1 MGHTLEEKKALLEK
15 YKKEYH
21 DDSSEQLDRAIYTY
35 NKMIKNGK
43 SAMEAYSWLMVQK
56 RNIEADFE
64 RRRGFHMD
72 FSFSFLYPDMCGP
85 IPDTYE
91 EWVEKKKNGGIT
103 VEEFEKWF
111 DEKFGK
117 HETEHTV

>member
-1 MGHTLEEKKALLEK
+1 MEKTSEEKKELLEK
-15 YKKEYH
+15 IKKEYH
-21 DDSSEQLDRAIYTY
+21 DDSTEQLDRTIYTY
-35 NKMIKNGK
+35 NKMLKDGK
-43 SAMEAYSWLMVQK
+43 SQGEASAYLMTQK
-56 RNIEADFE
+56 HNIEADFE

-72 FSFSFLYPDMCGP
+72 FSYSFLYPDMFGP

-103 VEEFEKWF
+103 VKEFEKWF

-117 HETEHTV
+117 HETGHTV